1 MRSRHEE
8 SSWRV
13 CHIQREGLSRDA
25 EASLARLAQGGCR
38 DAADALVCA
47 HVTSIR
53 RLAMKL
59 RWWGVPVDD
68 LVQEGLLGLLHAMP
82 RYRPE
87 LGVRL
92 LSFSA
97 LGIRR
102 RMLRAI
108 ALHRGQGLAGEGT
121 VWGREFFRLRREL
134 EAAHQQGADGVEW
147 LVERMQVTRET
158 ARASLA
164 VQAPMVSLDEEA
176 TVERRSA
183 LPGPDQEA
191 LWGER
196 QARHTRAVRE
206 ALEALPG
213 RERWIVEKRQLV
225 DPPWSYR
232 ALGGRLGISGER
244 VKQLEVR
251 AFARLKARLARLGIR
266 SVFDL

>member
-8 SSWRV
+8 SSWRA
-13 CHIQREGLSRDA
+13 CHIHREGLRRDA
-25 EASLARLAQGGCR
+25 EASLARLARGGCR
-38 DAADALVCA
+38 DAADALICA

-68 LVQEGLLGLLHAMP
+68 LVQEGLLGLLHAVP

-92 LSFSA
+92 LSFAA

-121 VWGREFFRLRREL
+121 VWGREFFRLRREV

-147 LVERMQVTRET
+147 LVERMHVTRDT
-158 ARASLA
+158 ARAAMA
-164 VQAPMVSLDEEA
+164 VQAPMVSLDDETMAEE
-176 TVERRSA
+176 RSA
-183 LPGPDQEA
+183 RPGPDHEA
-191 LWGER
+191 LVRER
-196 QARHTRAVRE
+196 WARHTHALGQ
-206 ALEALPG
+206 ALEALPA
-213 RERWIVEKRQLV
+213 RERWIVEQRQLA

-251 AFARLKARLARLGIR
+251 AMTRLKARLARLGIR
-266 SVFDL
+266 SIVDL